1 MAASRWSRW
10 VPTPRPRRPAPPNR
24 LAPFQDEV
32 TLCCVCLKSP
42 ATIVCSTCTDQ
53 FRRPRAYCRQCD
65 RMYHVVLR
73 YPDAFRQESAHGKEH
88 MAKSAQAF
96 LAKCFRRS
104 DLPDEPPAVRIR
116 PSAEELLRDDFVSS
130 WVAD

>member
-1 MAASRWSRW
+1 M
-10 VPTPRPRRPAPPNR
+10 VQEFEHVN
-24 LAPFQDEV
+24 QDDV
-32 TLCCVCLKSP
+32 
-42 ATIVCSTCTDQ
+42 
-53 FRRPRAYCRQCD
+53 
-65 RMYHVVLR
+65 
-73 YPDAFRQESAHGKEH
+73 KEH